1 MLQGKWAWG
10 QKNQKIWQIRRE
22 QNSVTNKFLLRVGAK
37 LPGCDGVSIIFY
49 LEKCEM
55 FILSQNK

>member
-1 MLQGKWAWG
+1 MG